1 MGLFDRFTRTGSSV
15 GAPPVS
21 PGLESPN
28 QSSTLTKVAYA
39 EYFFGAQGQ
48 VDRLAA
54 MQIPAIKKA
63 RDTLLAVVVGLEL
76 KEYEGN
82 TLIDQPWLY
91 RTKSGISCWHRNA
104 YIFDD
109 LFFYDWSALAVERDA
124 NNQITDAIHIPFG
137 RWSADECGVVS
148 VDFAPALARE
158 VILIPGNGSGGILA
172 AGAATIRG
180 AQALQQAWIGRAQ
193 NPIPLVIIQQVTDD
207 ELEDDEITEL
217 VEAYSAARTSP
228 TGAVAFS
235 DNRTKIEALGAISS
249 DLFEEGRNAVV
260 LDIARLTGIPA
271 AVLDG
276 SQAQA
281 SLTYETQEGRRTDVD
296 DYSVPMWTDP
306 WQARLSLDDVSAEG
320 RVIRFDRSSRSAN
333 VAPAITS
340 PQKD

>member
-1 MGLFDRFTRTGSSV
+1 VGLFDRFTRTGRDI

-28 QSSTLTKVAYA
+28 QTSTLAKVAYA
-39 EYFFGAQGQ
+39 EYFVGAYGV

-54 MQIPAIKKA
+54 LQIPAIKKA
-63 RDTLLAVVVGLEL
+63 RDTLLAIVAGLEL
-76 KEYEGN
+76 KEYEGDQV
-82 TLIDQPWLY
+82 IDQPWLY

-104 YIFDD
+104 YVFDD
-109 LFFYDWSALAVERDA
+109 LFFYDWSALAVERDSSG
-124 NNQITDAIHIPFG
+124 QITDGLHIPFE
-137 RWSADECGVVS
+137 RWSTDANGVVS
-148 VDFAPALARE
+148 VDFQPANSKE
-158 VILIPGNGSGGILA
+158 VILIPGNGSGGILS
-172 AGAATIRG
+172 AGAAIIRG

-193 NPIPLVIIQQVTDD
+193 NPIPLLVIQQVTDD
-207 ELEDDEITEL
+207 ELEDEEIEEM
-217 VEAYSAARTSP
+217 VDSYAAARTSP
-228 TGAVAFS
+228 TGAVAFA
-235 DNRTKIEALGAISS
+235 DNRVKLEAMGVVSS

-260 LDIARLTGIPA
+260 LDIARLTGVPA
-271 AVLDG
+271 AILDG

-333 VAPAITS
+333 VAPALTT
-340 PQKD
+340 PLKD